1 MYLNVFSEQISFRS
15 LALQTAQKFVYFP
28 DFIDLLKQLTTP
40 QSVVYAQAYLNN
52 LQTNSF

>member
-28 DFIDLLKQLTTP
+28 DFIDLLKQLTTS